1 MSIGE
6 RIKFFRNLR
15 GMSQKEFGILAEF
28 PPRSADIRIAQ
39 YESGTR
45 TPRGNILERL
55 AYYLKVTP
63 TALEVPSFE
72 SDYHFMHTL
81 FMLEDKYG
89 FEIEQASP
97 REITLKLKTSLPPKS
112 HERRLE
118 DWAREYQKFKTG
130 EITKEEY
137 DQWRYTYPKVELQRF
152 QLNQDEFKFQT
163 LFEEACQPINTQE
176 ENNL

>member
-6 RIKFFRNLR
+6 RVKFFRNLR

-63 TALEVPSFE
+63 VALEVPSFE

-89 FEIEQASP
+89 FEIERVSP
-97 REITLKLKTSLPPKS
+97 REITLKLKTSLPPL
-112 HERRLE
+112 HPRLSLNPLLSLPSVPG
-118 DWAREYQKFKTG
+118 RESFRS
-130 EITKEEY
+130 ISA
-137 DQWRYTYPKVELQRF
+137 ELCRLTRTRTVMTCWIF
-152 QLNQDEFKFQT
+152 S
-163 LFEEACQPINTQE
+163 
-176 ENNL
+176 NLSAANAS

>member
-45 TPRGNILERL
+45 TPRGTILERI

-89 FEIEQASP
+89 FVIEQVSP

-118 DWAREYQKFKTG
+118 DWAKEYEKFKNG
-130 EITKEEY
+130 EISKEEY
-137 DQWRYTYPKVELQRF
+137 DQWRYTYPEVEVQRTKERLDKVRPQS
-152 QLNQDEFKFQT
+152 NKDIT
-163 LFEEACQPINTQE
+163 T
-176 ENNL
+176 

>member
-28 PPRSADIRIAQ
+28 PARSADIRIAQ

-45 TPRGNILERL
+45 TPRGKILERL

-63 TALEVPSFE
+63 VALQVPSFE
-72 SDYHFMHTL
+72 TDLHLMHTL

-89 FEIEQASP
+89 FEIEQVSP
-97 REITLKLKTSLPPKS
+97 REINLKLKTSLPPQS
-112 HERRLE
+112 YERRLE
-118 DWAREYQKFKTG
+118 DWAREYKKFKNG
-130 EITKEEY
+130 EITKDEY
-137 DQWRYTYPKVELQRF
+137 DQWRYTYPEVEMQRF
-152 QLNQDEFKFQT
+152 RDQMDELHRQKK
-163 LFEEACQPINTQE
+163 EE
-176 ENNL
+176 ENNLEDM

>member
-1 MSIGE
+1 MIMSIGE

-45 TPRGNILERL
+45 TPRWNILERI

-63 TALEVPSFE
+63 VALEVPSFE

-89 FEIEQASP
+89 FEIEQVSP

-118 DWAREYQKFKTG
+118 DWAREYRKFKTG
-130 EITKEEY
+130 EIAKEEY
-137 DQWRYTYPKVELQRF
+137 DQWRYTYPEVEMQRVRDYNNE
-152 QLNQDEFKFQT
+152 QM
-163 LFEEACQPINTQE
+163 CQKKEVNESKQ
-176 ENNL
+176 

>member
-45 TPRGNILERL
+45 TPRGNILERI

-63 TALEVPSFE
+63 VALEVPSFE

-89 FEIEQASP
+89 FEIEQVSP
-97 REITLKLKTSLPPKS
+97 REINLKLKTSLPPKS

-118 DWAREYQKFKTG
+118 AWAKEYEKFKNG
-130 EITKEEY
+130 EISKEAY
-137 DQWRYTYPKVELQRF
+137 DQWRYTYPEVEVQRTKERLDKVKPQS
-152 QLNQDEFKFQT
+152 NKDIT
-163 LFEEACQPINTQE
+163 T
-176 ENNL
+176 